1 MVHVSIVVCIVVR
14 IGVRI
19 FLTQCSASHS
29 MHCSMRRGMSL
40 YCIVVLYCLVVCC
53 VVLGCV
59 VFCRVCIV
67 ACIVVGI
74 VEHITLCCFV

>member
-53 VVLGCV
+53 VGLCSV
-59 VFCRVCIV
+59 VFVLYV
-67 ACIVVGI
+67 VCIVVGI